1 MATPQKPVFFDGR
14 QLCRVSPT
22 NPIDTD
28 VLEPDV
34 VTTDGLHP
42 FVANVA
48 GAKATADAHLTTR
61 LVVDR
66 RIADGFWG
74 GPVQAITNT
83 PPVSPGAEQRWITGT
98 LPTGAWSG
106 NPNAFAAYRDGAW
119 VFTPASEG
127 VFVFNRATHSY
138 VHYTGSVWAPILGT
152 GTVTSVGL
160 ALPAEFAVTFSP
172 VTGSG
177 DLTAEWAVQA
187 PGVVFAGP
195 SDPLADHAVP
205 GFRSLVETDIPF
217 CALKGAVGSSGLT
230 MAPARLLG
238 RISDDPGAIEEISL
252 GAGLSLSAGQLSCT
266 VSAALP
272 AGRVGFGGPDGI
284 LTGSIYLTYVS
295 DGATGGLV
303 ISNTTPSTSS
313 TTGGLVVAGGLGVGG
328 SVYVGSDVSVGGT
341 LIIKNVNEAVNTIG
355 NTGAGTITVNCLT
368 ANRVTMTVTGNVTLA
383 FTNVPSAGTA
393 KTMVLHITNG
403 AAFTFA
409 FPANTRWSG
418 GIAPVLRSSGL
429 DIIGLTTIDGGN
441 TWDGIPMSLDS
452 KVP

>member
-1 MATPQKPVFFDGR
+1 
-14 QLCRVSPT
+14 
-22 NPIDTD
+22 
-28 VLEPDV
+28 
-34 VTTDGLHP
+34 
-42 FVANVA
+42 
-48 GAKATADAHLTTR
+48 
-61 LVVDR
+61 
-66 RIADGFWG
+66 
-74 GPVQAITNT
+74 
-83 PPVSPGAEQRWITGT
+83 
-98 LPTGAWSG
+98 
-106 NPNAFAAYRDGAW
+106 
-119 VFTPASEG
+119 
-127 VFVFNRATHSY
+127 
-138 VHYTGSVWAPILGT
+138 
-152 GTVTSVGL
+152 VTSVGL
-160 ALPAEFAVTFSP
+160 VLPAEFAVTFSP

-195 SDPLADHAVP
+195 SDPLADPAVP

-230 MAPARLLG
+230 MTPARLLG

-266 VSAALP
+266 VSDALP

-284 LTGSIYLTYVS
+284 LTGSIYLTYAS
-295 DGATGGLV
+295 DDATGGLV

-313 TTGGLVVAGGLGVGG
+313 TTGALVVSGGLGVGG

-341 LIIKNVNEAVNTIG
+341 LIIKNVNEGVNTIG

-383 FTNVPSAGTA
+383 FSNVPSAGTA

-418 GIAPVLRSSGL
+418 GIAPVLQSSGL
-429 DIIGLTTIDGGN
+429 DIIGLTTIDGGT
-441 TWDGIPMSLDS
+441 TWDGVPMSLNS